1 MSSRS
6 LALLFALAVLVA
18 GGAITSA
25 WPRIA
30 SAEVGSAA
38 TGGSVTAPQVVAPAE
53 LATPSPVRAPAA
65 TLAEAPAPVVR
76 EVPASQA
83 QIQLSFAPVVKA
95 AAPAVVNV
103 YATTITQQST
113 SPFFN
118 DPFFE
123 RFFGGNSPLFKSRP
137 RESQS
142 LGSGVIV
149 DPKGIIVT
157 NSHVVNGATD
167 VKVAVQGGH
176 QYDVEVLINDAKTD
190 LAVLKIKN
198 PDKTFSALPFA
209 DSDSLQVGDLVLAIG
224 NPFGVGQTVTSG
236 IVSALQRTGVES
248 SDYEAFIQ
256 TDAAI
261 NPGNSGGALINLK
274 GQLVGINTAIFT
286 RSGGS
291 VGIGFAIPANM
302 AKTVANAGEHGGK
315 LILPWLGAR
324 LQDVTND
331 IAASLNIDPPRG
343 AMVTEVVDG
352 GPAATAGL
360 KSGDVILSIDG
371 VDVDQPQALNYRIAT
386 KPIGSTAELTFLRG
400 GQTMKTSLK
409 LEPAP
414 GGEGETVTISG
425 NTRFAGTTAETLT
438 PAVAQELGLPFT
450 AKGVVVKDVKS
461 GSPADGMGLMQGD
474 ILLSLNGTP
483 VTDAATFKQ
492 LASKRVSGWQIVIQ
506 RQGQMIRAYVDG

>member
-1 MSSRS
+1 
-6 LALLFALAVLVA
+6 
-18 GGAITSA
+18 
-25 WPRIA
+25 
-30 SAEVGSAA
+30 
-38 TGGSVTAPQVVAPAE
+38 
-53 LATPSPVRAPAA
+53 
-65 TLAEAPAPVVR
+65 
-76 EVPASQA
+76 
-83 QIQLSFAPVVKA
+83 
-95 AAPAVVNV
+95 
-103 YATTITQQST
+103 
-113 SPFFN
+113 
-118 DPFFE
+118 
-123 RFFGGNSPLFKSRP
+123 
-137 RESQS
+137 
-142 LGSGVIV
+142 
-149 DPKGIIVT
+149 
-157 NSHVVNGATD
+157 
-167 VKVAVQGGH
+167 
-176 QYDVEVLINDAKTD
+176 
-190 LAVLKIKN
+190 
-198 PDKTFSALPFA
+198 
-209 DSDSLQVGDLVLAIG
+209 
-224 NPFGVGQTVTSG
+224 
-236 IVSALQRTGVES
+236 
-248 SDYEAFIQ
+248 
-256 TDAAI
+256 
-261 NPGNSGGALINLK
+261 
-274 GQLVGINTAIFT
+274 
-286 RSGGS
+286 

-343 AMVTEVVDG
+343 AMVTEVADG